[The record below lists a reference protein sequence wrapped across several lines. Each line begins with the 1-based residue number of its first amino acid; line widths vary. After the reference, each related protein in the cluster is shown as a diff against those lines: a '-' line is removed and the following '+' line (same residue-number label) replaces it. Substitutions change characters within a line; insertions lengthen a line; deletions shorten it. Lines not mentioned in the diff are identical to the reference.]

1 MSRQTEVEQFAV
13 DYLPKLEDY
22 LRIPTISAQN
32 KGIRKTV
39 DWVKDAFAA
48 LDADKVEEWHDQ
60 GGNPVVFAE
69 FTGNSDKT
77 VLFYNHYDVQPP
89 EPLAEWHTEPFE
101 PTIVDGELFA
111 RGVADDKGELMY
123 RLTALR
129 WLKDHGGFPVNLKF
143 FVEGEEEIGSP
154 HVGLY
159 VKAHADQLTA
169 DACVW
174 ETGGKNEAEH
184 FQVTAGMKG
193 IVSFDL
199 NVQTADADIHSSL
212 GAYVD
217 NAAWRLVQAL
227 ASLRDAHNQIHID
240 GFYDDVAPL
249 DAASKAAIAAMDF
262 DGEAIKQNYG
272 LKRPFITDDPKQ
284 AAAAAPTITINGLS
298 SGYEGEGLKT
308 IVPKS
313 ALAKLDCRLVPGQK
327 PEKIAALIQKQLDK
341 NGYSDVRLHYNLGE
355 DAFHSDL
362 NDPHLQLAKQV
373 GEEVYGDGQVRF
385 VPMMP
390 GGGPA
395 KFFDDA
401 LHLPII
407 LVGVNY
413 AGSGPHAPNESVR
426 VADYQQ
432 GTYYIIRLL
441 EEYAR
446 V

>member
-1 MSRQTEVEQFAV
+1 MSRQAEIEQFAV
-13 DYLPKLEDY
+13 DDLPNQEDY

-32 KGIRKTV
+32 KGIPETV
-39 DWVKDAFAA
+39 AWVKAAFTELGAQT
-48 LDADKVEEWHDQ
+48 VEEWHDQ
-60 GGNPVVFAE
+60 GGNPIVFAE
-69 FTGNSDKT
+69 FKGNSDKT

-89 EPLAEWHTEPFE
+89 EPLAEWRTEPFE

-123 RLTALR
+123 RLSALK
-129 WLKDHGGFPVNLKF
+129 WMKAHGGFPTNLKF

-154 HVGLY
+154 HVGAY
-159 VKAHADQLTA
+159 VQAHADRLHA

-184 FQVTAGMKG
+184 FQVIAGLKG

-199 NVQTADADIHSSL
+199 SVETADADIHSSL

-227 ASLRDAHNQIHID
+227 ASLRDANNQIHID
-240 GFYDDVAPL
+240 GFYDGVQPL
-249 DAASKAAIAAMDF
+249 DETSKQAIADMDF
-262 DGEAIKQNYG
+262 DGDAIKQNYG

-284 AAAAAPTITINGLS
+284 AVVAAPTITINGLS

-308 IVPKS
+308 IVPRS
-313 ALAKLDCRLVPGQK
+313 ALAKLDCRLVPGQD
-327 PEKIAALIQKQLDK
+327 PRHIADLIQAQLEK
-341 NGYSDVRLHYNLGE
+341 NGYPDVRLHFNLGE

-362 NDPHLQLAKQV
+362 NDPHLQTAYQV
-373 GEEVYGDGQVRF
+373 GEEVYGKGQVRF

-395 KFFDDA
+395 KYFVDA
-401 LHLPII
+401 LNLPVI

-426 VADYQQ
+426 VHDYQQ
-432 GTYYIIRLL
+432 GTYYIVRLL
-441 EEYAR
+441 EEYANC
-446 V
+446 